1 MKHWLY
7 ETLDADWHWYRYEFQ
22 ARGSIHCH
30 GTAKLKSDPGLC
42 KLTDIA
48 LKGFLAEKCHN
59 SCDNSSLSTEISD
72 GKKASKIICEY
83 VNRLLTTWNPCP
95 PQNEMWSKP
104 HIHPCSRQHKDISDS
119 QQSDDYIDLIN
130 TVQRHTTCS
139 TRYCLKHETNKEG
152 LHCRFNYPF
161 ECSDITKLEFQPVH
175 TKDKSKKYK
184 ATIVTARNGPRLN
197 THQKIQLVGWRANCD
212 MQVILDYHACV
223 EYLCKYAAKGEP
235 RSNTLKNTF
244 NAVVNNLKTSID
256 PVMVMKKI
264 ITKSLGERDFSSQ
277 ETMHLLLSLKLH
289 SSSFQ
294 VLPVNLDGSHSV
306 KRQIRDGSSSSCT
319 NDSILDKYAK
329 RAIFKNDHPLIMNI
343 SFAQFV
349 TQYKLVKNKI
359 VPQSP
364 NIIPRFFP
372 SYSSNTKGLYYH
384 LYCKYQLL
392 KYKPWKNSQ
401 NDAWNYETPS
411 DTV

>member
-22 ARGSIHCH
+22 ARGSIHSH

-83 VNRLLTTWNPCP
+83 VNRLLTTWNHCP

-104 HIHPCSRQHKDISDS
+104 HIHPCSHQHKDISDS

-161 ECSDITKLEFQPVH
+161 ECSDITNLEFQPVH

-184 ATIVTARNGPRLN
+184 ATIEHIEKHV
-197 THQKIQLVGWRANCD
+197 
-212 MQVILDYHACV
+212 
-223 EYLCKYAAKGEP
+223 
-235 RSNTLKNTF
+235 
-244 NAVVNNLKTSID
+244 
-256 PVMVMKKI
+256 
-264 ITKSLGERDFSSQ
+264 
-277 ETMHLLLSLKLH
+277 
-289 SSSFQ
+289 
-294 VLPVNLDGSHSV
+294 
-306 KRQIRDGSSSSCT
+306 
-319 NDSILDKYAK
+319 
-329 RAIFKNDHPLIMNI
+329 
-343 SFAQFV
+343 
-349 TQYKLVKNKI
+349 
-359 VPQSP
+359 
-364 NIIPRFFP
+364 
-372 SYSSNTKGLYYH
+372 
-384 LYCKYQLL
+384 
-392 KYKPWKNSQ
+392 
-401 NDAWNYETPS
+401 
-411 DTV
+411 